1 MITLL
6 KKRGEHIMFNRY
18 EQSRQVEEQIIEL
31 KNRDWSKLIRPVDAF
46 ITFQQ
51 EDGMIIADSYE
62 HMEKELM
69 PKFLGKTLEFIE
81 STEPTNII
89 WENRHYDDTHYF
101 KQGLKVLILV
111 ACLLAVSFITIYFF
125 KSDAIAQA
133 RKYPSIK
140 DDDVIRQYQ
149 EPASEYKDNSK
160 MDLLYEHAKSEYEYL
175 LQAEKEEKK
184 PNLNGLY

>member
-1 MITLL
+1 MISLL

-18 EQSRQVEEQIIEL
+18 DQSREVEQEIIKL
-31 KNRDWSKLIRPVDAF
+31 KDEKWEKLIRPVDAF
-46 ITFQQ
+46 ITFQE
-51 EDGMIIADSYE
+51 EDGMIVADYIE
-62 HMEKELM
+62 HMTETKI
-69 PKFLGKTLEFIE
+69 PKFLDTPLKFIE

-89 WENRHYDDTHYF
+89 WENRHYDDTHYY

-111 ACLLAVSFITIYFF
+111 AFLLAVSFITIYFF

-140 DDDVIRQYQ
+140 GNDVIRQYQ
-149 EPASEYKDNSK
+149 EPAGNDKDNSK
-160 MDLLYEHAKSEYEYL
+160 MYLLYEHAKSEYEYL